1 VRGRERRS
9 WPEQCGRGGAVI
21 AGGEEHAG
29 TIGTEATSHGS
40 MNREHR
46 EREGEQANTSGPI
59 RRLEDA
65 ADKVADMAGGKE
77 LPGACDKAIQTT
89 KREIN

>member
-1 VRGRERRS
+1 M
-9 WPEQCGRGGAVI
+9 
-21 AGGEEHAG
+21 AGGVKLAG
-29 TIGTEATSHGS
+29 VHGSRATVHGS

-59 RRLEDA
+59 RRPEDA